1 MVENGASNP
10 VRYRLTLYISGGGPD
25 SRRAI
30 ENAQA
35 ICGTYLRGMAE
46 LEVIDVLEHPEAAE
60 RDKILATPTLLR
72 RFPLP
77 ARKIIGDLSDLE
89 RALGALEVYAHFA
102 APDGDPSGPPER

>member
-77 ARKIIGDLSDLE
+77 ARKIIGDLSDTE
-89 RALGALEVYAHFA
+89 RTLVGLQLR
-102 APDGDPSGPPER
+102 SSTK